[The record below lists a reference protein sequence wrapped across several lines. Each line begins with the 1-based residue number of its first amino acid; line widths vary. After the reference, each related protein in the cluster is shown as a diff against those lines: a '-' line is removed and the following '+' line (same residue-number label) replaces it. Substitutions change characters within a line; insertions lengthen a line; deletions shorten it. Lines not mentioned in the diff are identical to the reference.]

1 MEENQMVVANTAAS
15 SAAGDTD
22 TKLQTGALGLGV
34 DLNIE
39 LFGMFFSGIFEKG
52 SGGIRLLV
60 APGGKTLRQSATLKS
75 VLKACGVSTEQEASI
90 TDALDYVGM
99 TVEGLVINL
108 DTAFVYHSSYPADA
122 CGTDTTEYAFS
133 IDFENKAQPTPAP
146 PFKIDKI
153 GFSIWNTTRESIK
166 NSMSLVTVADKL
178 KELSTMSA

>member
-1 MEENQMVVANTAAS
+1 MEENQMVVANPTAS
-15 SAAGDTD
+15 LAADDTD
-22 TKLQTGALGLGV
+22 TKLQTGTLGLGV

-75 VLKACGVSTEQEASI
+75 VLDACGVSTAQQASV
-90 TDALDYVGM
+90 TDALTYVGM
-99 TVEGLVINL
+99 SVEGLIINL

-133 IDFENKAQPTPAP
+133 IDFQNSAQPKDPP
-146 PFKIDKI
+146 PFKIDNI
-153 GFSIWNTTRESIK
+153 GFSIWNTTRASIK